1 MNVISQTVWHRRGTS
16 VLWDPAAL
24 ALVTPVQS
32 VLSLRGFFDL
42 CRVWPDALPSSGG
55 RCADVAGLDACL
67 DSMAAEDARAWLDGQ
82 LRPKLIAYQSRY
94 DGSALIFWVA
104 GGADRITTGIADGTV
119 WMNRAA
125 SVAEDPIDLGSGLW
139 GGAAGTVS
147 KLASGND
154 TGTGART
161 IGLYVPRIS

>member
-1 MNVISQTVWHRRGTS
+1 MNVISQQVWHRRGTS
-16 VLWDPAAL
+16 VVWDPAAL

-42 CRVWPDALPSSGG
+42 CRIWPADLPLGR
-55 RCADVAGLDACL
+55 RCAVVAGLDACL
-67 DSMAAEDARAWLDGQ
+67 DSMAAEDAREWLDGQ
-82 LRPKLIAYQSRY
+82 LRPKLIAFQTKY
-94 DGSALIFWVA
+94 DGSAVIFWVA

-125 SVAEDPIDLGSGLW
+125 SVPEDPIDLGSGLW
-139 GGAAGTVS
+139 GGAAGAVS
-147 KLASGND
+147 KLASVND
-154 TGTGART
+154 TGPGARN

>member
-1 MNVISQTVWHRRGTS
+1 MNVISQQVWHRRGTS
-16 VLWDPAAL
+16 VVWDPAAL

-42 CRVWPDALPSSGG
+42 CRVWPDDLPSGR
-55 RCADVAGLDACL
+55 RCAVVAGLDACL
-67 DSMAAEDARAWLDGQ
+67 DSMAAEDAREWLDGQ
-82 LRPKLIAYQSRY
+82 LRPKLIAFQTKY
-94 DGSALIFWVA
+94 DGSAVIFWVA

-125 SVAEDPIDLGSGLW
+125 SVPEDPIDLGSGLW

-147 KLASGND
+147 QLASVND
-154 TGTGART
+154 TGPGARN